1 MRGGARSFDLKK
13 NYCTNNN
20 PVTPQKHHQNNEEA
34 RAQSRNYLGRSA
46 ALHCLVQSS
55 ILMKLNFILKGLSQS
70 CFGPGCLYE
79 FSRGDSIPKCD
90 LV

>member
-1 MRGGARSFDLKK
+1 MKK
-13 NYCTNNN
+13 PELNLEITL
-20 PVTPQKHHQNNEEA
+20 VVQ
-34 RAQSRNYLGRSA
+34 
-46 ALHCLVQSS
+46 LHCIVVQSS